1 MAPLSGIGM
10 LAIIEN
16 GEPRFRPLEF
26 VSVDGELWAASHANL
41 DNCDGQHVDVL
52 FFNEGYDL
60 AQVQGVLRCSHQV
73 GDLDRVRALRG
84 EYNPPYPASAHQD
97 EIVIKVIPRD
107 TEVLP
112 ASHQKNGEKAG

>member
-10 LAIIEN
+10 LAVIEN

-26 VSVDGELWAASHANL
+26 VTVDGELWAASRGNL
-41 DNCDGQHVDVL
+41 EHCDGQHVEVL

-60 AQVQGVLRCSHQV
+60 AQVQGVLRCSHHA
-73 GDLDRVRALRG
+73 GDLDRLRALCQTT
-84 EYNPPYPASAHQD
+84 PPYPASTHQD
-97 EIVIKVIPRD
+97 EMVIKVIPGD

-112 ASHQKNGEKAG
+112 AYHQKNGENAG